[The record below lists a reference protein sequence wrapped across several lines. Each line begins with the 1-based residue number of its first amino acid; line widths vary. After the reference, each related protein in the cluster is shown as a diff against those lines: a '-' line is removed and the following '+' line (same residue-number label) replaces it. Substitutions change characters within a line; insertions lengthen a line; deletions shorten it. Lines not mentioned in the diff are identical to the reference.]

1 MQSRYRRSSC
11 NANVGSSDYSRCRKI
26 SLEEEFLL
34 LFYYETW
41 LLNFQTSLDKFF
53 SLNWLENV
61 PLYKIFGK
69 GVLGINSPRLSFY
82 EGITKG
88 RCLYL
93 GAMRKVSRLRSRLY
107 SLVQLKKSFHLKH
120 FRIFIL
126 KEGMDYL

>member
-11 NANVGSSDYSRCRKI
+11 NANVGSSDHPRCRKI
-26 SLEEEFLL
+26 SSEEEFLV

-53 SLNWLENV
+53 LWIDQRMS
-61 PLYKIFGK
+61 LYKISVK

-120 FRIFIL
+120 FCIFIL